1 MNTTLLNNLG
11 STRTL
16 RHLFRNALFLFLFV
30 FPLTR
35 VCLAQDNKTS
45 KIPDG
50 EAQFTH
56 KQLEEYYLVYKN
68 PDVKYLRT
76 LFDSYL
82 HRSGGSAQ
90 ERQMLDKWDKAYF
103 RSKFVVMSRDDNTFG
118 GTFITILFQD
128 RPDKVFVTWVY
139 PEGENKRLTLR
150 GLEAGD
156 YSEEDIRRINIRYK
170 KLIEDKVHA
179 M

>member
-1 MNTTLLNNLG
+1 VKTTLLNDLG
-11 STRTL
+11 ATHTL
-16 RHLFRNALFLFLFV
+16 RHLCRNALFLFLFV

-35 VCLAQDNKTS
+35 VCLAQDSKTS

-56 KQLEEYYLVYKN
+56 EQLEEYYLVYKN
-68 PDVKYLRT
+68 SDVKYLRT

-82 HRSGGSAQ
+82 HRSDGSAQ
-90 ERQMLDKWDKAYF
+90 ERQILDKWDKAYF
-103 RSKFVVMSRDDNTFG
+103 RSKFIVMSRDDNTFG
-118 GTFITILFQD
+118 GTFIAILFQD
-128 RPDKVFVTWVY
+128 RPDKVFMTWVY

-150 GLEAGD
+150 RLGAAD
-156 YSEEDIRRINIRYK
+156 FSEEDIRRINIRYK